1 MRALLILFTFFL
13 TISFANATS
22 GPFPPWITKLSGDVT
37 YSSAGS
43 SSMAV
48 GSVDSAEIATNAVDS
63 AEIAANA
70 VTASELAAGAITEAD
85 TFAQS
90 ADGLHLKRIVRVT
103 YDVAVD
109 LGTIAAHT
117 LGVSL
122 PANALIQRSWI
133 YVVTQFVD
141 GGSGTVAFHCED
153 ANNIKTATDIT
164 GTADGGIIEGAQ
176 VGTTATMTGSIAA
189 TCEITAT
196 VATAEQTAGKAIL
209 FVEYVVVE

>member
-1 MRALLILFTFFL
+1 MRALLILFTFFI
-13 TISFANATS
+13 TISVANATS
-22 GPFPPWITKLSGDVT
+22 GPFPPWITKLTGDVT
-37 YSSAGS
+37 YGNSGAA
-43 SSMAV
+43 SMAS
-48 GSVDSAEIATNAVDS
+48 GSVDSAEIATNAV
-63 AEIAANA
+63 
-70 VTASELAAGAITEAD
+70 TATELAASAITEAD
-85 TFAQS
+85 TIAQS
-90 ADGLHLKRIVRVT
+90 AEGLHLKRIARVT

-133 YVVTQFVD
+133 YVITQFVD
-141 GGSGTVAFHCED
+141 AGSGTVAFHCED

-176 VGTTATMTGSIAA
+176 LGTTATMTGSIAA

-196 VATAEQTAGKAIL
+196 VATSAQTAGKAIL
-209 FVEYVVVE
+209 FVEYLVVE